1 MEVTE
6 RRDGAGARCIPMKLA
21 GSDLEVGGAFM
32 KEVGISE
39 LSVDLGVC
47 LTLNTLSPVAR
58 VDFL

>member
-1 MEVTE
+1 
-6 RRDGAGARCIPMKLA
+6 MKLA
-21 GSDLEVGGAFM
+21 GSDLVVGGAFM